1 MQTYRQPHTR
11 TSAHTQDY
19 KQKTNFLFIKIQC
32 SQCHAWSSVIAKDA
46 KRFGDTGTLSFINKV
61 QLELDRRCTESVD
74 FSRVDGSLVGSL
86 VSVDKAGTQPGC
98 QKH

>member
-1 MQTYRQPHTR
+1 MQTYRQP
-11 TSAHTQDY
+11 HTQDY

-32 SQCHAWSSVIAKDA
+32 SQCHVWSSVIAKEA

-74 FSRVDGSLVGSL
+74 FSRVDRSLVGSL